1 MLNYTIGD
9 RKCQENSYKPLF
21 SCFKKCELPP
31 TPPPPPP
38 PPPFS
43 TRHDLPRNN
52 PCNHLMLYITVTKT
66 LSNSSKTGC

>member
-21 SCFKKCELPP
+21 SCFKKCEPL
-31 TPPPPPP
+31 
-38 PPPFS
+38 S

-52 PCNHLMLYITVTKT
+52 PCNHIMLYITVTKT
-66 LSNSSKTGC
+66 LSNSSIC

>member
-9 RKCQENSYKPLF
+9 RKCQEKSYKPLF
-21 SCFKKCELPP
+21 SCFKKCELPS
-31 TPPPPPP
+31 
-38 PPPFS
+38 PPFS